1 MGVSLVWYFINLLF
15 VNITFNIICIG
26 HIPRLQNASTQ
37 VGMTEENSENRFSM
51 IEFEQLENR
60 CEIAEKEVEKLSR
73 EYQNYQIKSKNEIE
87 KYKTDCKI
95 HKESKEKLIM
105 DVIELKRNLDDY
117 EEKLKQK
124 HSRDDNLK
132 YKIDDLQKDIEKL
145 QQENLGLKKTIE
157 KVDNKNLE
165 LVRKIKTVHQ
175 WLFSKPEKIAE
186 LIKSDGLL
194 LSYLD
199 RVYQKDLLSYTK
211 LEKRLQNLVVKDQ
224 RIRRSHSFE
233 YLPEDNG
240 QTDYG
245 VKIKVGK
252 HKHAVYN
259 EFNDYGIEDKHNIA
273 TQLNKEISDSSSFV
287 SK

>member
-1 MGVSLVWYFINLLF
+1 M
-15 VNITFNIICIG
+15 
-26 HIPRLQNASTQ
+26 
-37 VGMTEENSENRFSM
+37 
-51 IEFEQLENR
+51 
-60 CEIAEKEVEKLSR
+60 
-73 EYQNYQIKSKNEIE
+73 
-87 KYKTDCKI
+87 
-95 HKESKEKLIM
+95 
-105 DVIELKRNLDDY
+105 
-117 EEKLKQK
+117 
-124 HSRDDNLK
+124 
-132 YKIDDLQKDIEKL
+132 
-145 QQENLGLKKTIE
+145 
-157 KVDNKNLE
+157 
-165 LVRKIKTVHQ
+165 
-175 WLFSKPEKIAE
+175 FSKPEKIAE